1 MAGAIQ
7 GLDRVAPSGRLAH
20 PTQFDQLRTAAA
32 GVKSRASQSRM
43 APRTSR
49 YGASQDSAA
58 SPSPNVVLSRAA
70 DALGHHPEAVSALVR
85 AVNAKEPVALVYQ
98 ELIDIHERS
107 GNIKE
112 ALGWTDKASRVFADD
127 PQWRPHKIRLLR
139 KAGRVAEA
147 AVATQ
152 ECSLK
157 TPDWKSL
164 CERANRT

>member
-1 MAGAIQ
+1 LPRQVLYAHLRRPRPRSENPGAT
-7 GLDRVAPSGRLAH
+7 RLVTGKGQEAYSAAKK
-20 PTQFDQLRTAAA
+20 AAA
-32 GVKSRASQSRM
+32 G
-43 APRTSR
+43 PT
-49 YGASQDSAA
+49 AA
-58 SPSPNVVLSRAA
+58 DAYPNVVLSRAA

-98 ELIDIHERS
+98 ELIDVHERA

>member
-1 MAGAIQ
+1 
-7 GLDRVAPSGRLAH
+7 
-20 PTQFDQLRTAAA
+20 
-32 GVKSRASQSRM
+32 
-43 APRTSR
+43 
-49 YGASQDSAA
+49 
-58 SPSPNVVLSRAA
+58 
-70 DALGHHPEAVSALVR
+70 VS
-85 AVNAKEPVALVYQ
+85 AVNAKEPVALVYE
-98 ELIDIHERS
+98 ELIDVHERS

-152 ECSLK
+152 EYLLK
-157 TPDWKSL
+157 TPDWKDL